1 MTHAEARAVVVDL
14 AYDRADL
21 GALLTASKGDGYRP
35 YIVAAVVLLT
45 SKNTKRVT
53 KAGEVNFTEAT
64 KEAAENLLKLQA
76 VQDLS
81 ISQIPASWTVDAVRA
96 LTPVV
101 KSQIYSGSVP
111 VRAVL

>member
-21 GALLTASKGDGYRP
+21 GALLMASKGDGYRP
-35 YIVAAVVLLT
+35 YIVAAIVLLT

-53 KAGEVNFTEAT
+53 RAGDVNFTEST
-64 KEAAENLLKLQA
+64 VDAAENLLKLQA

-81 ISQIPASWTVDAVRA
+81 IKQIPAGWTVEAVR
-96 LTPVV
+96 
-101 KSQIYSGSVP
+101 SQVGGEVYRSSVIP
-111 VRAVL
+111 IEVRL